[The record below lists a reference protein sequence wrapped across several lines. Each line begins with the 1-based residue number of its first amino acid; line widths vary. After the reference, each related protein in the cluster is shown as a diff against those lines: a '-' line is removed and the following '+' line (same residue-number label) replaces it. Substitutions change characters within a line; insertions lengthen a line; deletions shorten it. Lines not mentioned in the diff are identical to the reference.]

1 MQEIDGTGID
11 FAEHAL
17 RHQLVQIM
25 AGGIALHIKTLR
37 QIARGKHLTDIFR
50 IKKNPFGSSGKQ
62 AGHLCASYPL
72 TIITSA
78 IMMPRNKALL
88 PCVLSLYSFFCGSP
102 HTFTQRWI
110 SARYQKREEEAAHGL
125 AYESRCTM
133 RLMLV

>member
-50 IKKNPFGSSGKQ
+50 IKNPFGSSGKQ

-88 PCVLSLYSFFCGSP
+88 PCVLSLYSFL
-102 HTFTQRWI
+102 WI
-110 SARYQKREEEAAHGL
+110 TAHL
-125 AYESRCTM
+125 HST
-133 RLMLV
+133 LD